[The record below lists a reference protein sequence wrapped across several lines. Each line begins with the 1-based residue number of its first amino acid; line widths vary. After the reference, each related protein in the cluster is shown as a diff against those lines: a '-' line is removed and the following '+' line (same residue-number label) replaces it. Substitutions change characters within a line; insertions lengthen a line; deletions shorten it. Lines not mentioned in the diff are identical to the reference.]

1 MRSESHLAAIKGA
14 AKPTNAASNTVPGP
28 VPNTTANRLNA
39 AQQHS
44 GIENSDSRGS
54 RTLQSTYFVRT
65 TNANVSGGTIFLYP
79 AGSTNYCMDAGSAR
93 PIAGVEEPGATARFP
108 PRSATDRR
116 PVRPA
121 ARRAAR

>member
-44 GIENSDSRGS
+44 GIENSATHQTSLL
-54 RTLQSTYFVRT
+54 TF
-65 TNANVSGGTIFLYP
+65 
-79 AGSTNYCMDAGSAR
+79 AR
-93 PIAGVEEPGATARFP
+93 YDQAVTRVDN
-108 PRSATDRR
+108 R
-116 PVRPA
+116 
-121 ARRAAR
+121 